1 VIAEENM
8 RDIIVTIKKP
18 ILLGNLGQLNAI
30 DKAIIESLDQALY
43 RLVIEVGEQQYY
55 VLETPSKSLTRHSII
70 AIQELLAPF
79 NVGAMYLQHQS
90 PYDEM
95 IGQEERQGSNTL
107 LVPVGNYFESRD
119 HAVH

>member
-1 VIAEENM
+1 MKVI
-8 RDIIVTIKKP
+8 DVTIKKP
-18 ILLGNLGQLNAI
+18 ILLGDLGEFNVI

-43 RLVIEVGEQQYY
+43 RLVIEVGGQQYY
-55 VLETPSKSLTRHSII
+55 VLETASKSLTRHSII

-95 IGQEERQGSNTL
+95 IGQEEGEGSNTL

-119 HAVH
+119 HTVH